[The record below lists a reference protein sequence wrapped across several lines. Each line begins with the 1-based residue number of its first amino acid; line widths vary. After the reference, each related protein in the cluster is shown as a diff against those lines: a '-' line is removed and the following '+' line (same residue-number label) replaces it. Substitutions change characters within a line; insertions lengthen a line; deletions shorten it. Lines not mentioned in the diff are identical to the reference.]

1 MTALKL
7 DLGLFLF
14 TDLNLNM
21 FFLLQLL
28 GENLRVVSHL
38 SLGLLVESLK
48 LIQVFPLTS
57 DQQFGLFELVAN
69 LAELF
74 LVCCA
79 LVFDLGL
86 EFGLLLFFQS
96 DLEFFLLNLSLDSQE
111 LLIELLLLFFQDE
124 ECIQEHLDRRFTTLA
139 KLEDHLF
146 GLSGTLPQVN
156 NLICKQTHVVNH
168 VIQVLLHRLFVLG
181 KLSLRA
187 LNALE
192 LQSEPVELLAD
203 FIGLLLRFLS
213 RSLVFGNDLRELLVG
228 SLQVLVLRLEC
239 LVFFYQSTDELLRR
253 S

>member
-86 EFGLLLFFQS
+86 EFGFLLLFQS
-96 DLEFFLLNLSLDSQE
+96 DLEFLLLNLSLDSQE
-111 LLIELLLLFFQDE
+111 LLIELLLLF
-124 ECIQEHLDRRFTTLA
+124 L
-139 KLEDHLF
+139 
-146 GLSGTLPQVN
+146 
-156 NLICKQTHVVNH
+156 
-168 VIQVLLHRLFVLG
+168 
-181 KLSLRA
+181 
-187 LNALE
+187 
-192 LQSEPVELLAD
+192 
-203 FIGLLLRFLS
+203 
-213 RSLVFGNDLRELLVG
+213 
-228 SLQVLVLRLEC
+228 
-239 LVFFYQSTDELLRR
+239 
-253 S
+253 